1 MKWVDSNG
9 LVLNLKK
16 THYMI
21 LNNHERTPAFSDLEV
36 SIAGVAIDRVK
47 EARF

>member
-1 MKWVDSNG
+1 
-9 LVLNLKK
+9 
-16 THYMI
+16 MI
-21 LNNHERTPAFSDLEV
+21 LRRYIRTPAFSDLEV